1 MANYS
6 LSQKKRFP
14 SLNQFLFKSIDNASL
29 IVFRIVFGLLILWHC
44 IKAITSGF
52 ILKNLIAPKFTF
64 SHIGMEWLQPLSGNG
79 MYYYYAV
86 MALCGILISI
96 GLFYRYSLAL
106 FTILWAG
113 VYFMQKTAYNN
124 HYYLL
129 LLLCIIL
136 LFLPANK
143 NYSVDAKINPKIKT
157 NFMPAWCSWV
167 MVFQVAIVYFFAA
180 LAKFYPGWLNGD
192 FTGILFNK
200 SSNEF
205 LGHIYRQK
213 WFHYF
218 IAYSGLLYDLLIVPL
233 LLWKRT
239 RWLAF
244 AASLIFHLSNNFHL
258 SIGIF
263 PFLALSFSLFFFL
276 PEDIRK
282 LFLRNTAVDLET
294 VNPEK
299 NKKILIYFFIPFF
312 IIQLALPVRHY
323 FIKGDVLWT
332 EEGHRLS
339 WRMMLRNK
347 TGNIKFIVQNNDTGK
362 KSTFKLKKLL
372 TKRQIKVM
380 SVRPDMIWQ
389 TSQKIKEYYQ
399 KKGKNVSIFIDS
411 KVSLNKKKPKVFI
424 DPKVDFA
431 KAKWNYFEHNDWI
444 LLYE

>member
-180 LAKFYPGWLNGD
+180 VAKFYPGWLNGD

-205 LGHIYRQK
+205 LGDIYRQK

-263 PFLALSFSLFFFL
+263 PFLALSFSLFFFP

-282 LFLRNTAVDLET
+282 LFLRNTAVTLET
-294 VNPEK
+294 VNPQK

-399 KKGKNVSIFIDS
+399 KKGKDVSIFIDS